1 MIREVRYVHD
11 QAHPERPCEGG
22 AAGQALRA
30 RAADVRLPPGGDLSS
45 APWRGRR
52 RKWRPTGAARI
63 ARPSS
68 PRLAHRLSPPRHPQ
82 VSLKRLLLDVNVVLD
97 VLLERSQHSE
107 RAAAL
112 WALIET
118 GKATGLLSADAVT
131 IVHYLVA
138 HEHDRRR
145 ARHAIDR
152 LLSVFTVAAVDD
164 PVIRS

>member
-1 MIREVRYVHD
+1 M
-11 QAHPERPCEGG
+11 
-22 AAGQALRA
+22 
-30 RAADVRLPPGGDLSS
+30 
-45 APWRGRR
+45 
-52 RKWRPTGAARI
+52 
-63 ARPSS
+63 
-68 PRLAHRLSPPRHPQ
+68 
-82 VSLKRLLLDVNVVLD
+82 KRLLLDVNVVLD

-107 RAAAL
+107 HAAAL

-164 PVIRS
+164 PVIRSALRLGWADFEDAVTAAAAASAGCDALVTRNTRDFKGSPVPVIDAATALALVLSDE